1 MFTPSNLNSLKV
13 TWGGMKQ
20 GVNYSLAPHLKSLK
34 VPGGGMKQGA
44 K

>member
-13 TWGGMKQ
+13 PGGGMKQ